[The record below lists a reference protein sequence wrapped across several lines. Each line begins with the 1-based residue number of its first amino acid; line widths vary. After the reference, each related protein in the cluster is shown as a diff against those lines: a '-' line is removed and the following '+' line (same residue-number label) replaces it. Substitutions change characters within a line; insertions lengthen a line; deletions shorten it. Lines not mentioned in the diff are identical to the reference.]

1 MNKNDKKEELN
12 LPDLTIANILQT
24 GNWMNETFSDHLKQF
39 ALSIQQYQVLRSL
52 KKLNGQPADLQ
63 SLQAEMV
70 SKNSNTTRLV
80 EKLRLKGLITRFQ
93 DEENRRKV
101 EIRITD
107 QGLDLLQEIEK
118 IQDQFETIVVG
129 NLTEKEILNLNKL
142 LIKIRNKN

>member
-1 MNKNDKKEELN
+1 MNKNDKKEDLN

-93 DEENRRKV
+93 NEENRRKV
-101 EIRITD
+101 EIRITE
-107 QGLDLLQEIEK
+107 QGLELLAEIEK
-118 IQDQFETIVVG
+118 IQDQFETAVVG
-129 NLTEKEILNLNKL
+129 NLTEKEILILNKL
-142 LIKIRNKN
+142 LVKIRNKN

>member
-1 MNKNDKKEELN
+1 MNKDDKKEELN
-12 LPDLTIANILQT
+12 LPDYTIANILQT

-93 DEENRRKV
+93 NEENRRKV
-101 EIRITD
+101 EIRITE
-107 QGLDLLQEIEK
+107 QGLELLNEIEV
-118 IQDQFETIVVG
+118 IQKDFENEVVS
-129 NLTEKEILNLNKL
+129 NLSEKEILTLNKL
-142 LIKIRNKN
+142 LIKIRNK

>member
-1 MNKNDKKEELN
+1 
-12 LPDLTIANILQT
+12 
-24 GNWMNETFSDHLKQF
+24 MNETFSDHLKQF

-52 KKLNGQPADLQ
+52 KKLKGQPADLQ

-93 DEENRRKV
+93 NEENRRKV

-107 QGLDLLQEIEK
+107 QGLELLKEIKK
-118 IQDQFETIVVG
+118 IQHQFETSVVG

>member
-1 MNKNDKKEELN
+1 MNKNDKKEDLN

-93 DEENRRKV
+93 NEENRRKV
-101 EIRITD
+101 EIRITE
-107 QGLDLLQEIEK
+107 QGIELLAEIEK
-118 IQDQFETIVVG
+118 IQDQFETAVVG
-129 NLTEKEILNLNKL
+129 NLTEKEILILNKL